1 MASHLKD
8 SFKPLSPENDGVV
21 ENTEFI
27 PSHVSPVQ
35 WDKDI
40 SNSASVYLNFSP
52 NDNGSCVKQEL
63 KTLWEMFASWL
74 KPEEQTKEQ
83 MLAQLVLEQF
93 LKIGRSKDKFVVK
106 ELWESSGRNLG
117 KLMGELTDECLKPPV
132 MVHVSMHGQEALF
145 SENMTIKEVIE
156 HFKEQQLATASTL
169 ENERTPLPISQ
180 DRLLVTG
187 HKDSKDGQD
196 YSWNSSEEN
205 GCVTSPENEMD
216 SLFIIQTDKFHDRN
230 EGAVSDEIPLDLR
243 TRQDTARYQE
253 ESQSTDSSGDVSMV
267 EVQPGAV
274 SDEIPLDLRTRQDTA
289 KYQEESQSAASSG
302 DVPIVEIQPGISSR
316 PEQTEDFQNHEANCT
331 CKGHHKRLHRDTK
344 SNLSVHKKV
353 QKKERSFVCTTCHKG
368 FYTISDLRVHEIIHK
383 EEKPFTCLTCKRQFK
398 HKTNL
403 NVHKRIH
410 TGEKP
415 YTCSKCQRNFRQS
428 STYHRHQRNCNKSD

>member
-21 ENTEFI
+21 ENIEFI
-27 PSHVSPVQ
+27 PSQVSPVQ

-63 KTLWEMFASWL
+63 KTLWEMFTSWL

-93 LKIGRSKDKFVVK
+93 LKIGHSKNKFVVK

-145 SENMTIKEVIE
+145 SENMTLKDVMER
-156 HFKEQQLATASTL
+156 FKEQQLAAASTL
-169 ENERTPLPISQ
+169 ENERRHLPISV

-187 HKDSKDGQD
+187 HEYSKDDQQ
-196 YSWNSSEEN
+196 YSWNSSEDN
-205 GCVTSPENEMD
+205 GCVTSPVKNEMD
-216 SLFIIQTDKFHDRN
+216 SHFIIQTDKFHDRN
-230 EGAVSDEIPLDLR
+230 EGAVSDGFPLDLR
-243 TRQDTARYQE
+243 TRRDTVRHQE
-253 ESQSTDSSGDVSMV
+253 ESQSTASSGDVSMV
-267 EVQPGAV
+267 EVQPG
-274 SDEIPLDLRTRQDTA
+274 
-289 KYQEESQSAASSG
+289 
-302 DVPIVEIQPGISSR
+302 ISSR
-316 PEQTEDFQNHEANCT
+316 PLQTDEFQNHAANCT
-331 CKGHHKRLHRDTK
+331 CEGHHERLHRDINKYQREECFK
-344 SNLSVHKKV
+344 SFKYPCNLSVHKKV
-353 QKKERSFVCTTCHKG
+353 QKKERSFVCTMCHKD
-368 FYTISDLRVHEIIHK
+368 FYTHSDLIVHEIIHK
-383 EEKPFTCLTCKRQFK
+383 EKKPFKCPTCGRPFS
-398 HKTNL
+398 HKTYL
-403 NVHKRIH
+403 LIHERIH

-415 YTCSKCQRNFRQS
+415 YTCSKCNSSYRQL
-428 STYHRHQRNCNKSD
+428 STYRRHQRYCHKSD